1 MNDFCTCYI
10 LVLSVTAKIEMVSR
24 MNKTFRVRC
33 TSTGGRVLNM
43 SVTGPDF
50 NSNLTNIQT
59 VGTLKRKGNDSYTA
73 TTGTIVKEISE
84 ELYDCTASN
93 GVSSHTDSVGL
104 KGACIIIPLATQ
116 SVCICVCVCVCVC
129 VCACGRHS

>member
-1 MNDFCTCYI
+1 MIFALVYYI
-10 LVLSVTAKIEMVSR
+10 LTTPVFSVTAKLEVVSR

-33 TSTGGRVLNM
+33 TSTGGRILNM

-59 VGTLKRKGNDSYTA
+59 VGTLKRMGNDSYTA
-73 TTGTIVKEISE
+73 TTGTIVKEIAG

-93 GVSSHTDSVGL
+93 GVSSHTGSVGL
-104 KGACIIIPLATQ
+104 KGACIFFYTCIPL
-116 SVCICVCVCVCVC
+116 
-129 VCACGRHS
+129 G